1 MYTVV
6 ESADTDILVIYLD
19 VKSTVNPDVNSS
31 TIESLSVPY
40 NCVLM
45 VRDVVVPTCNGLVIE
60 ISFSVQDRE
69 VVVSDVIDDARNTA
83 LVEVRL
89 RHVGT
94 QLDEPVTL
102 LLKSVGKY
110 IMINELELLLISL
123 ESYIFIV

>member
-1 MYTVV
+1 V

-45 VRDVVVPTCNGLVIE
+45 VRDVVVPTCNGLVRE

-69 VVVSDVIDDARNTA
+69 VVVSDVIDDAKNTA

-89 RHVGT
+89 WHVGT

-110 IMINELELLLISL
+110 IMISEVELLLISL

>member
-1 MYTVV
+1 M
-6 ESADTDILVIYLD
+6 ESADTDIVVIYLD

-31 TIESLSVPY
+31 TIESLSVPC

-45 VRDVVVPTCNGLVIE
+45 VRDVVVPTCNGLVID

-83 LVEVRL
+83 LVEVRVW
-89 RHVGT
+89 HVGT
-94 QLDEPVTL
+94 QLDEPLIL

-110 IMINELELLLISL
+110 IMISELELLLISL
-123 ESYIFIV
+123 DSCIFIV

>member
-1 MYTVV
+1 M

-45 VRDVVVPTCNGLVIE
+45 VRDVVVPTCNGLVRE

-69 VVVSDVIDDARNTA
+69 VVVSDVIDDAKNTA

-89 RHVGT
+89 WHVGT

-102 LLKSVGKY
+102 LLKSVVKY
-110 IMINELELLLISL
+110 IMISEVELLLISL

>member
-1 MYTVV
+1 M
-6 ESADTDILVIYLD
+6 ESADTDIVVIYLD

-45 VRDVVVPTCNGLVIE
+45 MRDVVVPTCNGLVID

-89 RHVGT
+89 
-94 QLDEPVTL
+94 
-102 LLKSVGKY
+102 
-110 IMINELELLLISL
+110 
-123 ESYIFIV
+123 

>member
-1 MYTVV
+1 M
-6 ESADTDILVIYLD
+6 ESADTDIVVIYLD
-19 VKSTVNPDVNSS
+19 VKSTTNPDVNSS

-45 VRDVVVPTCNGLVIE
+45 VRDVVVPTCNGLVID

-89 RHVGT
+89 WHVGT

-110 IMINELELLLISL
+110 IMISELELLLISL
-123 ESYIFIV
+123 DSCIFIV

>member
-1 MYTVV
+1 M
-6 ESADTDILVIYLD
+6 
-19 VKSTVNPDVNSS
+19 
-31 TIESLSVPY
+31 
-40 NCVLM
+40 M
-45 VRDVVVPTCNGLVIE
+45 RDVVVPNCNGLVIE

-89 RHVGT
+89 WHVGT

-110 IMINELELLLISL
+110 MMISEVELLLISL

>member
-45 VRDVVVPTCNGLVIE
+45 VRDVVVPTCNGLVRE

-69 VVVSDVIDDARNTA
+69 VVVSDVIDDAKNTA

-89 RHVGT
+89 WHVGT

-110 IMINELELLLISL
+110 IMISEVELLLISL

>member
-1 MYTVV
+1 M

-45 VRDVVVPTCNGLVIE
+45 VRDVVVPTCNGLVRE

-69 VVVSDVIDDARNTA
+69 VVVSDVIDDAKNTA

-89 RHVGT
+89 WHVGT

-110 IMINELELLLISL
+110 IMISEVELLLISL

>member
-1 MYTVV
+1 
-6 ESADTDILVIYLD
+6 
-19 VKSTVNPDVNSS
+19 
-31 TIESLSVPY
+31 
-40 NCVLM
+40 M
-45 VRDVVVPTCNGLVIE
+45 VRDVVVPTCNGLVRE

-69 VVVSDVIDDARNTA
+69 VVVSDVIDDAKNTA

-89 RHVGT
+89 WHVGT

-110 IMINELELLLISL
+110 IMISEVELLLISL

>member
-45 VRDVVVPTCNGLVIE
+45 VRDVVVPTCNGLVRE

-69 VVVSDVIDDARNTA
+69 VVVSDVIDDAKNTA

-89 RHVGT
+89 WHVGT

-102 LLKSVGKY
+102 LLKSVVKY
-110 IMINELELLLISL
+110 IMISEVELLLISL